1 MWRIL
6 VVEDSAS
13 MRSFV
18 RNALESDA
26 RSSAGVDVVE
36 ASSGFEAL
44 RLLPRGPYDLVITD
58 INMPDING
66 LELIR
71 FVRQS
76 AHHRQIAVLI
86 ISTQSAERDK
96 KRGLALGADGFLA
109 KPFSPEAL
117 REAVAQSL
125 AGRGSA
131 PPPGATDAGAPPGGG
146 GG

>member
-1 MWRIL
+1 MLRIL

-18 RNALESDA
+18 RNALESDS

-66 LELIR
+66 LELISFIR
-71 FVRQS
+71 KS
-76 AHHRQIAVLI
+76 ELHKATPVLI
-86 ISTQSAERDK
+86 ISTQSSERDRA
-96 KRGLALGADGFLA
+96 RGLSLGANGYLI
-109 KPFSPEAL
+109 KPFSQEVLQSEVWRFLPSGI
-117 REAVAQSL
+117 AQ
-125 AGRGSA
+125 AKPHG
-131 PPPGATDAGAPPGGG
+131 
-146 GG
+146 